1 MARKRKR
8 NDYWLSEVFPLVE
21 NRHVVG
27 KLEDGRSPYKS
38 TISMTK
44 QSQLETVARKEAPSR
59 HCLKC
64 DKVLPKRVR
73 VQIDRETNDV
83 VMASVE
89 YGYRGKGYWCTLT
102 CMRDS
107 APKLAAALID
117 ILIPAEKPTDSDG
130 LRWKAQQAL
139 NHFRPHFTEPIHQG

>member
-8 NDYWLSEVFPLVE
+8 NDYWVSEVFPLVE

-27 KLEDGRSPYKS
+27 KLEKGRQPYKP
-38 TISMTK
+38 TISMVK
-44 QSQLETVARKEAPSR
+44 QKQLEVLARKEAPPR

-64 DKVLPKRVR
+64 DTVLPKRVR
-73 VQIDRETNDV
+73 VQIVPKKDDV
-83 VMASVE
+83 IMASIE
-89 YGYRGKGYWCTLT
+89 YGYNGKGYWCTLL
-102 CMRDS
+102 CMRES

-117 ILIPAEKPTDSDG
+117 ILNPAEKPTDSDG
-130 LRWKAQQAL
+130 LRGKAQQAL